1 MGVHP
6 LRATKMV
13 KDLEEKTHKECLLVF
28 QPTEHDEGRPKHG
41 PQPPHKDSTGAVPDY
56 LFPL

>member
-1 MGVHP
+1 
-6 LRATKMV
+6 MV

-28 QPTEHDEGRPKHG
+28 QPIEHDEGRPKRG
-41 PQPPHKDSTGAVPDY
+41 PQPPHKDSIGAVPDY